1 MQDFK
6 GSTKRF
12 YLLSKIRSNLDQLD
26 DIELAIV
33 LAWLKSGDLYKW
45 GAELLTKN
53 GSAAPAQDVIDH
65 AEKIANAEAAELAK
79 PSEATAEPR
88 KTFFSSP
95 LAAIQGRK

>member
-1 MQDFK
+1 MQDFT

-12 YLLSKIRSNLDQLD
+12 YLLSTIRRNLDQMD

-53 GSAAPAQDVIDH
+53 GSAPAQDVIDH

-95 LAAIQGRK
+95 LAAIQVRK